1 MAVFES
7 FPYTNFHE
15 MNMDWLLKKV
25 KELSAQ
31 VTEFEEL
38 LATGPVVDVKT
49 QVNGVSTSIK
59 NGSGIANLPAA
70 SDTTDGVIGLDAISD
85 DVLRISGAETFEVP
99 ILTGGMIDESQL
111 PPTVEPAT
119 SAAFGTVKVASTSTG
134 VNVTSGDGTFTA
146 AKLDSNGDVDASVI
160 PDSGVTAGTY
170 GTSPNYTD
178 ASYYM
183 IWGEQVAADGRITSI
198 HQNPVPLMRT
208 DVTTIAAGS
217 YTQSIYFDSTNFPW
231 YNNACFLNVNV
242 YELTTTGKGSP
253 MLKALVHGTD
263 YNYNIINTSGTV
275 DVTVTL
281 TAALS
286 NPAYVI
292 VNGSYGRPAM

>member
-1 MAVFES
+1 MAVFEN
-7 FPYTNFHE
+7 FPYTNFHD

-31 VTEFEEL
+31 VAEFEEL

-70 SDTTDGVIGLDAISD
+70 SDTTDGVIGLDAVSD
-85 DVLRISGAETFEVP
+85 DVLRISGAETFDVP
-99 ILTGGMIDESQL
+99 ILNGGMIDESQL
-111 PPTVEPAT
+111 PPIVEPAT

-146 AKLDSNGDVDASVI
+146 AKLNGNGDVDASVI

-170 GTSPNYTD
+170 GTSPNYMD
-178 ASYYM
+178 ASYNV
-183 IWGEQVAADGRITSI
+183 IWGEQVSADGRITSI

-208 DVTTIAAGS
+208 DVATIAAGS
-217 YTQSIYFDSTNFPW
+217 YTASLYFDLTANYPW
-231 YNNACFLNVNV
+231 YNNACFANVNV
-242 YELTTTGKGSP
+242 YEYAPNAKGTYR
-253 MLKALVHGTD
+253 LNALVHGTD
-263 YNYNIINTSGTV
+263 YTYDIYQGYMN
-275 DVTVTL
+275 VTL
-281 TAALS
+281 TAAHS
-286 NPAYVI
+286 NPVYVCI
-292 VNGSYGRPAM
+292 NGCYGRRSM